1 MSMVIS
7 VLNQKGGVGKTTLA
21 TNLAVG
27 MVKNGA
33 KVLLID
39 SDPQGSARDW
49 RAANPEGDLP
59 LIALDRPTLLK
70 GLPSLSRG
78 YDLVV
83 IDGAP
88 QLKELAAATIR
99 SSDRILIPVQ
109 PSPYDIWA
117 TADLVELIN
126 ARKELVGETLRSAF
140 IVSRAI
146 QGTRLS
152 KEVTEALSHYS
163 TDVFQSHTTQRVSY
177 ASSATSGQSVFDTPD
192 AKAIEEIETIVE
204 EIFLWLS

>member
-1 MSMVIS
+1 MSQVIS

-27 MVKNGA
+27 LVHGGA
-33 KVLLID
+33 RVLLVD

-49 RAANPEGDLP
+49 RGANADSPVPMVG
-59 LIALDRPTLLK
+59 LDRPALMK
-70 GLPSLSRG
+70 DLPSLSKD

-83 IDGAP
+83 VDGAP
-88 QLKELAAATIR
+88 QLKELAAATIKA
-99 SSDRILIPVQ
+99 SDRILIPVQ

-126 ARKELVGETLRSAF
+126 VRKEIVGERLRSSF

-152 KEVTEALSHYS
+152 KEVSEALSHYS
-163 TDVFQSHTTQRVSY
+163 IDVFESQTTQRVAY
-177 ASSATSGQSVFDTPD
+177 ATSATSGHSVFDSGDT
-192 AKAIEEIETIVE
+192 KAVSEIESIVE
-204 EIFLWLS
+204 ELFLWLS